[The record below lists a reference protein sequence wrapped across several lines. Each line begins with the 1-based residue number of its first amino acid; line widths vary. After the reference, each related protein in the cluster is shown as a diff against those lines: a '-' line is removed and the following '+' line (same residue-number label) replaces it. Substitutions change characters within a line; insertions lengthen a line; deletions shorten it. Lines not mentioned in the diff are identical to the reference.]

1 MFFRILFVPDY
12 AISSPVIFKVYDTD
26 CNGKVAFD
34 DILSIL
40 RDLTGSFMTEQQRQ
54 VCTLDFWFL
63 LVLSH
68 DIAKHI
74 NNLDLI
80 PSAS

>member
-1 MFFRILFVPDY
+1 MPDY